1 MILKPL
7 LQNFLAL
14 PCFRDTKNVMILK
27 LWSSYQQYNSCFRD
41 TKNVMI
47 LKPVG
52 STCSGKSGFRDTK
65 NVMILKPNKV
75 KVISLSKVLEI
86 LKMS

>member
-27 LWSSYQQYNSCFRD
+27 PKNQAADSVYRFRD

-47 LKPVG
+47 LKLLHAI
-52 STCSGKSGFRDTK
+52 
-65 NVMILKPNKV
+65 N
-75 KVISLSKVLEI
+75 
-86 LKMS
+86 